1 MIYNELK
8 QHGTENFPVEFY
20 HIDKN
25 HPKYE
30 MAYHWHSEVE
40 IVRILCGSL
49 SMTLDNKEHI
59 LQAGDCVFINSETVH
74 GALPLDCVYEC
85 IVFNPQY
92 LSINES
98 DGKNFIDGIIN
109 HTVYINEV
117 FLGGDAQYTLIFNS
131 LFDAIK
137 SCRPGYTLTFTGRLY
152 ELLGMI
158 KERGNYSE
166 NLSINSTRHN
176 EKNVIM
182 LKKALAYIRSNYDTQ
197 ISLCDIANAAGI
209 SPKYLCTFFKDMT
222 GKTPFEYLNVYRI
235 ERAARKLINSDLS
248 ITQIAFS
255 CGFNDLSYFIKTFK
269 RVKNTTPKNF
279 RKKAEKI

>member
-20 HIDKN
+20 HIDKK

-49 SMTLDNKEHI
+49 KMSLDNKEYDLHS
-59 LQAGDCVFINSETVH
+59 GDCVFINSETVH

-92 LSINES
+92 LSINEN
-98 DGKNFIDGIIN
+98 DGKGFIDGIIN
-109 HTVYINEV
+109 HTVYINE
-117 FLGGDAQYTLIFNS
+117 IFFSDNFHYMS
-131 LFDAIK
+131 ILNPLFEAIK
-137 SCRPGYTLTFTGRLY
+137 NRFPGYTLTVTGRLY
-152 ELLGMI
+152 ELLGLI
-158 KERGNYSE
+158 KASGNYSE

-182 LKKALAYIRSNYDTQ
+182 LKKALAYIRANYDTQ
-197 ISLCDIANAAGI
+197 ISLCDIAQAAGI

-235 ERAARKLINSDLS
+235 ERAARKLINSDLPV
-248 ITQIAFS
+248 TQIAFS

-269 RVKNTTPKNF
+269 KVKNVTPKNF
-279 RKKAEKI
+279 RKKMEQ

>member
-40 IVRILCGSL
+40 IVRIICGTL
-49 SMTLDNKEHI
+49 KMTLDNREHTVHS
-59 LQAGDCVFINSETVH
+59 GDCIFINSETVH
-74 GALPLDCVYEC
+74 GALPQNCVYEC
-85 IVFNPQY
+85 LVFNPQY
-92 LSINES
+92 LSINENECKS
-98 DGKNFIDGIIN
+98 FTDGIIN
-109 HTVYINEV
+109 HSIYINEV
-117 FLGGDAQYTLIFNS
+117 FYHDNIQYISILNS

-137 SCRPGYTLTFTGRLY
+137 ELKPGYTMTVTGRIY
-152 ELLGMI
+152 EFFGLI
-158 KERGNYSE
+158 KANRAYSE
-166 NLSINSTRHN
+166 NLAINSTYHN

-182 LKKALAYIRSNYDTQ
+182 LKKALAYMRANYDTQ
-197 ISLCDIANAAGI
+197 MSLADIASAAGI
-209 SPKYLCTFFKDMT
+209 SPKYLCTFFKEMT
-222 GKTPFEYLNVYRI
+222 GKTPFEYLNMYRI
-235 ERAARKLINSDLS
+235 ERAARKLINSDLP

-269 RVKNTTPKNF
+269 HIKNVTPKNF
-279 RKKAEKI
+279 RKNMAKE